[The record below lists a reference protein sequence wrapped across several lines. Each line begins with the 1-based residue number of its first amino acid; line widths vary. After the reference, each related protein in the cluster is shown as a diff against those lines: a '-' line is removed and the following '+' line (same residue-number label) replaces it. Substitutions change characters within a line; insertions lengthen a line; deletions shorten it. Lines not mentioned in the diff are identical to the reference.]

1 VQPKVLFPDRYKKI
15 LEYVGQGSQGVAIG
29 DSAIPADLLGTVNL
43 MYLESG
49 FDPAPREVEDLFA
62 ELDRTGK
69 TVKRKE
75 VQEKIRKAELEHNEA
90 EVVKL
95 LEEFKAL
102 SR

>member
-1 VQPKVLFPDRYKKI
+1 
-15 LEYVGQGSQGVAIG
+15 
-29 DSAIPADLLGTVNL
+29 
-43 MYLESG
+43 M
-49 FDPAPREVEDLFA
+49 EDLFA

-95 LEEFKAL
+95 LEEFKDL